1 MMFDSAFSM
10 SDLKKKKSIENVS
23 SRCELEECKE
33 KWKDGG
39 EI

>member
-1 MMFDSAFSM
+1 MFDSAFSM
-10 SDLKKKKSIENVS
+10 SDFLKKSIEKVS
-23 SRCELEECKE
+23 SRCEREECKE